1 MDPAH
6 RRALKLA
13 IGTALALLYSQWVN
27 WGQAYITAVL
37 TATILALPL
46 PAPSLRTAGA
56 ITVALMIALL
66 TGLCLLLPI
75 HYMAAAGVI
84 LIGLGLFGIFYYGA
98 RGGSAIIVSF
108 MTIGLAVVPALG
120 SESIDG
126 AVMISQSLVKA
137 IVAGIGFVWIAHAIF
152 PESPETKA
160 QFAAMQAARARLPKP
175 DRTPALEAAL
185 RGVFVTF
192 PVLLFFL
199 LVPETSKY
207 LAVLIKSA
215 TLGQQANV
223 GSTAKTAKSMML
235 STLIGGL
242 GSMILWAILR
252 IWPSL
257 IVYVLGILLAGLVLG
272 RRVFAGKGLA
282 PDGQMWSYAYVT
294 LLVILGPAVVATPD
308 SGDPADVRFSVRI
321 AMFLVVTFYGIL
333 AVFLFDIFTG
343 RLDRNARI
351 ADASSSAEASTASSG

>member
-75 HYMAAAGVI
+75 HYMATAGVI

-137 IVAGIGFVWIAHAIF
+137 IVAGIGFVWRRPRPSSRPCRRPGPDCRNRTGHM
-152 PESPETKA
+152 PW
-160 QFAAMQAARARLPKP
+160 RL
-175 DRTPALEAAL
+175 RS
-185 RGVFVTF
+185 G
-192 PVLLFFL
+192 
-199 LVPETSKY
+199 
-207 LAVLIKSA
+207 
-215 TLGQQANV
+215 
-223 GSTAKTAKSMML
+223 
-235 STLIGGL
+235 
-242 GSMILWAILR
+242 
-252 IWPSL
+252 
-257 IVYVLGILLAGLVLG
+257 
-272 RRVFAGKGLA
+272 
-282 PDGQMWSYAYVT
+282 AY
-294 LLVILGPAVVATPD
+294 
-308 SGDPADVRFSVRI
+308 S
-321 AMFLVVTFYGIL
+321 
-333 AVFLFDIFTG
+333 
-343 RLDRNARI
+343 
-351 ADASSSAEASTASSG
+351 